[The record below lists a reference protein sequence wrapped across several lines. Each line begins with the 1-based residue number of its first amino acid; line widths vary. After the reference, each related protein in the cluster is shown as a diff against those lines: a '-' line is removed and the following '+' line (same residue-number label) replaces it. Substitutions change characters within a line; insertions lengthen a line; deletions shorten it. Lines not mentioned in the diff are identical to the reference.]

1 MILFVGLT
9 TAGRSPL
16 PLILFLAVVLQ
27 TLWVVRGGDENVE
40 RKDRGG
46 EDRQYWKLQIG
57 QMVQMD
63 VSMLMTTTEPIQF
76 DQDLLDE
83 YIGER
88 GVGSVLN
95 NHYLWKAADYRREVI
110 RMQQTARKYG
120 RPPVIWGL
128 DSVHGAN
135 YVLDAVVTPQPI
147 NLAASFN
154 KSLAF
159 EAGKLAS
166 RDTRR
171 AGIPWLF
178 SPLLGLSWNPFW
190 SRVYETFGEDPLL
203 VGDMAES
210 MIQGIQRLN
219 DEEDINGLL
228 PSRAAA
234 SAKHYVGYSDPHT
247 GHDRAPSSI
256 PMRHLYQYFLLP
268 WRKALLGSNSALS
281 KPMTVMESYTEIDG
295 VPNVA
300 NRRTLDHMLRKELKY
315 SDGMVVTDYNEITNL
330 ERWHHIAKDTKN
342 AVLAAMVE
350 GTVDM
355 SMMGNLN
362 DVHAFFDAMEGFL
375 GLDDNY
381 DTTTETLRERVRKSA
396 QNVLKLKTDL
406 NMFEESF
413 ELEPLPQDEDAS
425 YPTQNDLDA
434 VLDMTRQSII
444 MTKNENNALPLINAQ
459 KQGGFSQAPLKILVT
474 GPTSDSLSFQA
485 GGWTGE
491 WQGVNS
497 NKEREWFTSDGYKTV
512 LDALEDETNMF
523 EVKHECGVD
532 ILGNHCSEDLE
543 DQNSEE
549 GSKQNKNLLD
559 VVRGWIHGVG
569 GNNDDTAYSGQLDAI
584 VVCLGEENYAEKP
597 GDIADLRLPQGQYD
611 LVTALKEAKASNT
624 KIILIYF
631 GGRPRLLADVVP
643 LVDAVLVGF
652 LAGPLAGNA
661 IADFLTGRVSPSAR
675 LPMTYPKYQD
685 LSGVPYLHEI
695 SDMCTR
701 DTGGTLPHWDNVPCE
716 VEWPFGHGLSYAQF
730 TYSNVHLSTITLQQY
745 WHNDKDGKTGSNV
758 ELVVTVT
765 VTNTGDIGCAE
776 TVLFFSFDTFRSTTP
791 EYKRLRGYDKVWLE
805 PGESKDV
812 SITISLQED
821 LRFVGPHDDS
831 HYILQDGLEFRM
843 GIGSDSDCRNDP
855 DADGKLCS
863 DVVTIRTEDDYIG
876 ACEAACNVWKDSGD
890 NCAKNAFLPKSSSLE
905 DAMDSCR
912 KLCASDKSNDGWGW
926 NYVKCLESVAWN
938 EQFDSETDCL
948 KLTSL
953 CRDVTRTMDL
963 DEFGKTNSKS
973 GSFSGNEANL
983 DAPPSA
989 IIVAMLA
996 GAIASVMIVHAIRAG
1011 FSATSNPSMQRT
1023 TRGKK
1028 YGDVEFSAIQS
1039 SDETNT
1045 EVC

>member
-1 MILFVGLT
+1 MTSIVGLMK
-9 TAGRSPL
+9 AGRSPL
-16 PLILFLAVVLQ
+16 PLIFFLAVVLQ
-27 TLWVVRGGDENVE
+27 TVWFVKGGSENVE
-40 RKDRGG
+40 RKEQNV
-46 EDRQYWKLQIG
+46 EDRNYWKLQIG

-83 YIGER
+83 YIGKR

-110 RMQQTARKYG
+110 RMQETARKYN

-210 MIQGIQRLN
+210 MIQGIQMLN

-234 SAKHYVGYSDPHT
+234 SAKHYVGYSNPHN

-268 WRKALLGSNSALS
+268 WRKALLGSNTSLS

-295 VPNVA
+295 IPNVA

-315 SDGMVVTDYNEITNL
+315 NDGMVVTDYNEITNL
-330 ERWHHIAKDTKN
+330 ERWHHIAKDTKK

-362 DVHAFFDAMEGFL
+362 DVLAFFDAMEGCL
-375 GLDDNY
+375 GLDDNN
-381 DTTTETLRERVRKSA
+381 DTTTEFLRERVRKSA
-396 QNVLKLKTDL
+396 QNVMKLKSDL

-413 ELEPLPQDEDAS
+413 ELGPLPQDGDSS
-425 YPTQNDLDA
+425 YPTQNDLDI
-434 VLDMTRQSII
+434 VLDMTRESIV
-444 MTKNENNALPLINAQ
+444 MTKNENDALPLINAQ
-459 KQGGFSQAPLKILVT
+459 RFSADAIKILVT

-512 LDALEDETNMF
+512 LEALKDEPDKF

-543 DQNSEE
+543 DQNSDE
-549 GSKQNKNLLD
+549 GGKQNKNLLD

-569 GNNDDTAYSGQLDAI
+569 GNNDGSSYSGQLDAI

-597 GDIADLRLPQGQYD
+597 GDVADLRLPQGQYD
-611 LVTALKEAKASNT
+611 LVTALKEAKTSDT

-631 GGRPRLLADVVP
+631 GGRPRLLTDVVS
-643 LVDAVLVGF
+643 L
-652 LAGPLAGNA
+652 
-661 IADFLTGRVSPSAR
+661 
-675 LPMTYPKYQD
+675 
-685 LSGVPYLHEI
+685 
-695 SDMCTR
+695 
-701 DTGGTLPHWDNVPCE
+701 GT
-716 VEWPFGHGLSYAQF
+716 
-730 TYSNVHLSTITLQQY
+730 
-745 WHNDKDGKTGSNV
+745 
-758 ELVVTVT
+758 
-765 VTNTGDIGCAE
+765 
-776 TVLFFSFDTFRSTTP
+776 FSESRFESS
-791 EYKRLRGYDKVWLE
+791 LYDKMYSICPYIRHNREKHSMVCAYNTREIEGKRNIVDWL
-805 PGESKDV
+805 P
-812 SITISLQED
+812 L
-821 LRFVGPHDDS
+821 
-831 HYILQDGLEFRM
+831 
-843 GIGSDSDCRNDP
+843 
-855 DADGKLCS
+855 S
-863 DVVTIRTEDDYIG
+863 DVVVSPF
-876 ACEAACNVWKDSGD
+876 ACT
-890 NCAKNAFLPKSSSLE
+890 SSFRFRSWMPL
-905 DAMDSCR
+905 S
-912 KLCASDKSNDGWGW
+912 WG
-926 NYVKCLESVAWN
+926 S
-938 EQFDSETDCL
+938 
-948 KLTSL
+948 
-953 CRDVTRTMDL
+953 
-963 DEFGKTNSKS
+963 
-973 GSFSGNEANL
+973 
-983 DAPPSA
+983 
-989 IIVAMLA
+989 
-996 GAIASVMIVHAIRAG
+996 
-1011 FSATSNPSMQRT
+1011 
-1023 TRGKK
+1023 
-1028 YGDVEFSAIQS
+1028 
-1039 SDETNT
+1039 
-1045 EVC
+1045 